1 MTINQIRYF
10 LKAYETGNM
19 ATAAAEL
26 FITRSALSKA
36 IRELETECGGPL
48 FRHIGGSLEPTET
61 GEILRAKGLE
71 MIELADSTMRLVK
84 SSVSDC
90 ENRVRVGITPA
101 TGITIFPYICRDFR
115 KLHPEIVIEPIEG
128 GNIKVQ
134 NMLESGQMDVC
145 LTTYSESFPDTKGKL
160 KMNSKLD
167 SVKLY
172 DTEIVFCAVAGHP
185 LADRKTVTIEDIA
198 EERFVFL
205 KKPLQRESEIHNR
218 FAQLGMDINV
228 VARAGQVSTA
238 RSIVVSETACSL
250 QIRGMIDDGKKVVGV
265 SLDPPAVY
273 SNFMVWNCKA
283 AREGSVKAFVEFC
296 KAYDYSN
303 LYANI
308 ARKCK

>member
-26 FITRSALSKA
+26 FITRSALAKA
-36 IRELETECGGPL
+36 IRELESECGGPL
-48 FRHIGGSLEPTET
+48 FRRVSGALEPTET
-61 GEILRAKGLE
+61 GEILRTKGLE
-71 MIELADSTMRLVK
+71 MIELADSTMKLVK
-84 SSVSDC
+84 SSVSDS

-101 TGITIFPYICRDFR
+101 TGIVIFPYICRDFR
-115 KLHPEIVIEPIEG
+115 KVHPEIFIEPIEG
-128 GNIKVQ
+128 GNMKVQ

-145 LTTYSESFPDTKGKL
+145 LTTYSEYFPDAKGKL

-167 SVKLY
+167 LIKLY
-172 DTEIVFCAVAGHP
+172 DTEIVFCAAVGHP
-185 LADRKTVTIEDIA
+185 LAGRRSVTVEDIA
-198 EERFVFL
+198 DERFVFL

-218 FAQLGMDINV
+218 FAQTGRNINV
-228 VARAGQVSTA
+228 VTRASQVSII

-265 SLDPPAVY
+265 GLEPPAIY

-283 AREGSVKAFVEFC
+283 ARSGCVKEFVDFC
-296 KAYDYSN
+296 KSYDYST

-308 ARKCK
+308 ARKDK